1 MTPADPD
8 MLVMP
13 ELDTLIQLPWKPEV
27 AWVTGDLIMDGKPVE
42 QNPRKCSSA

>member
-13 ELDTLIQLPWKPEV
+13 EPDTLIQLPWKPEV
-27 AWVTGDLIMDGKPVE
+27 AWVTGDLVMDGKP
-42 QNPRKCSSA
+42 RRRRTRARC